1 MNKKRI
7 LIIDDDADARLALT
21 VRLKANGY
29 EIFNAIDGV
38 SAMSEA
44 RKCAPDLV
52 ILDLGL
58 PAGDGYSVMDRIQN
72 NPQLA
77 GTPVVVVSGRD
88 FRVHRNRAL
97 RSGAKTFLQ
106 KPVDCEVLMRVV
118 HRILGDEI
126 DVYAQ

>member
-1 MNKKRI
+1 MSKKRI
-7 LIIDDDADARLALT
+7 LIVDDDADARLALN
-21 VRLKANGY
+21 VRLRANGY

-44 RKCAPDLV
+44 RKCTPDLV

-58 PAGDGYSVMDRIQN
+58 PAGDGYAVMDRFQN
-72 NPQLA
+72 HPQLA
-77 GTPVVVVSGRD
+77 GTPVVVSGRD
-88 FRVHRNRAL
+88 FRVHRNRAI

-106 KPVDCEVLMRVV
+106 KPVDSDLLMRVV
-118 HRILGDEI
+118 HRIFGDQA